1 MSKRPDKQPVGAPL
15 GSQNGL
21 PHGIVAF
28 KNEIKR
34 RTRRGRSLIER
45 RSTAGRN
52 AVAMREELISDTGG
66 ADNLS
71 VVKVG
76 IDRDD
81 RARHLLPGGMRPQN
95 IPGDPQ
101 G

>member
-21 PHGIVAF
+21 RHGIVAF
-28 KNEIKR
+28 RNEIKR

-52 AVAMREELISDTGG
+52 AFAMREELILDMGG
-66 ADNLS
+66 AGSLS
-71 VVKVG
+71 VAKPAL
-76 IDRDD
+76 IEMIARDNFTSTN
-81 RARHLLPGGMRPQN
+81 ATAEYSG
-95 IPGDPQ
+95 
-101 G
+101 